1 MAVFPIRQFPDPVLR
16 MAASDVTE
24 FDDDLARLVDDMLE
38 TMYDAPG
45 VGLAAP
51 QIGISKRLFVADIG
65 DGPFVMANPEVVEA
79 SGKWS
84 FEEGC
89 LSVAGRFW
97 EFSRPSHARATGF
110 DPSGAPI
117 EYEGDE
123 LLGRLL
129 QHEIDHLNGVLFID
143 HISKLKRDMVVRRFR
158 KLARDKPLSRMAG

>member
-16 MAASDVTE
+16 TPATDVTE
-24 FDDDLARLVDDMLE
+24 FDADLERLVADMFD

-51 QIGISKRLFVADIG
+51 QIGVLKRLFVADIG
-65 DGPFVMANPEVVEA
+65 DGPFVMANPEIIET

-97 EFSRPSHARATGF
+97 EFSRPSHARAIGF
-110 DPSGAPI
+110 DPSG
-117 EYEGDE
+117 ERVDYEGDE
-123 LLGRLL
+123 LLGRVL
-129 QHEIDHLNGVLFID
+129 QHEIDHLDGLIILD
-143 HISKLKRDMVVRRFR
+143 RIPRRMRRQALKEIREESPY
-158 KLARDKPLSRMAG
+158 LQGGI